1 MSAIWLLITH
11 CSCLFPIG
19 CLIWSYKVRKEKE
32 SLFLISRFLYTL
44 FFSLMYHSY
53 HVEND
58 GFINLD
64 KDYQH
69 IWTFLDSQQSSSL
82 IVSTVLY
89 CCRIREPWFYI
100 FSFAMDTFL
109 LILYFFNLY
118 VIIIYLLIIITFITF
133 VFKYKT
139 IIRFLK
145 YFLFTSIFCILFS
158 VVSFYCYFYYSYGN
172 NSEYILYHSLW
183 HVFIFLCAANGIV
196 LRFKLNNHLY
206 PIQNRPTLN
215 SI

>member
-1 MSAIWLLITH
+1 MTAAWLLITH
-11 CSCLFPIG
+11 FSCLFPIG
-19 CLIWSYKVRKEKE
+19 SLIWSYKVRKETE

-53 HVEND
+53 HVDSED
-58 GFINLD
+58 FINLHS
-64 KDYQH
+64 DYQH
-69 IWTFLDSQQSSSL
+69 IWTFMDSHQSSSL

-89 CCRIREPWFYI
+89 CCRIREPWLYI
-100 FSFAMDTFL
+100 ISYGMDTFL

-139 IIRFLK
+139 ILRFLK
-145 YFLFTSIFCILFS
+145 FFLFTSILCIIFS
-158 VVSFYCYFYYSYGN
+158 IVSFYCYFYYSYGN
-172 NSEYILYHSLW
+172 NNEYILYHSLW
-183 HVFIFLCAANGIV
+183 HVFIFLSAASGIV

-206 PIQNRPTLN
+206 PVANRPTLN